1 MSAAT
6 KAVVLRG
13 VGEAPR
19 NTCRLRSSLCEDES
33 PLARRRRSC
42 SAGNLDGFAIHY
54 ALKGGSSARV
64 EYDTCLGAEAMGELM
79 VHD

>member
-1 MSAAT
+1 M
-6 KAVVLRG
+6 
-13 VGEAPR
+13 
-19 NTCRLRSSLCEDES
+19 
-33 PLARRRRSC
+33 ARRRRSC